1 MFQFERKKLF
11 FSHLNIYFDDMA
23 LAVIIFHWMYYLIA
37 VERGRKET
45 FRLSIRNYISLASCI
60 LAAVLGNFYPVA
72 ALIIVATFTYW
83 WIVLEKK

>member
-37 VERGRKET
+37 VERPSSE
-45 FRLSIRNYISLASCI
+45 
-60 LAAVLGNFYPVA
+60 YPQ
-72 ALIIVATFTYW
+72 LHQSGQLYSSRRPW
-83 WIVLEKK
+83 